1 MESLDETLR
10 NDEKKTINA
19 YFKLFFFKYIYIY
32 ICMYVCMYDKIN
44 KIG

>member
-10 NDEKKTINA
+10 NDEKKQLMHILN
-19 YFKLFFFKYIYIY
+19 YFLKNIYI
-32 ICMYVCMYDKIN
+32 YVCMYDKIN